1 MHQSIVELLL
11 NSITLFYK
19 SVTDVFLICLLTR
32 NDSLQNNNKHITNL
46 LKRCEK
52 NEQSAQFEIYKLYYK
67 AMYNTSLRILKD
79 SFEAEDVMQESFL
92 VAFTKLGTF
101 KGEVTFGSWLKRIVI
116 NKSITQLRKNNKYE
130 EVSLDIVPEQ
140 SESVEEN
147 NEYSMLKAKDI
158 VESINHLKDNYRLA
172 LTLNLIEGYDYE
184 EIAEIMKITYQ
195 NSRTTI
201 SRAKNKLRQLLVVN
215 YEG

>member
-1 MHQSIVELLL
+1 
-11 NSITLFYK
+11 
-19 SVTDVFLICLLTR
+19 
-32 NDSLQNNNKHITNL
+32 
-46 LKRCEK
+46 
-52 NEQSAQFEIYKLYYK
+52 
-67 AMYNTSLRILKD
+67 MYNTSFRILKD

>member
-1 MHQSIVELLL
+1 MHK
-11 NSITLFYK
+11 NS
-19 SVTDVFLICLLTR
+19 
-32 NDSLQNNNKHITNL
+32 QHITKL
-46 LKRCEK
+46 LQRCEK

-67 AMYNTSLRILKD
+67 AMFNTSLRILKD

-116 NKSITQLRKNNKYE
+116 NKSITHLRKNNKYE
-130 EVSLDIVPEQ
+130 EVSLDVVPEQ
-140 SESVEEN
+140 SDSVEESN
-147 NEYSMLKAKDI
+147 DYAMLKATEVI
-158 VESINHLKDNYRLA
+158 EAINELKDNYRMA

-184 EIAEIMKITYQ
+184 EIAQIMEITYQ

-201 SRAKNKLRQLLVVN
+201 SRAKNKLRQILVVN
-215 YEG
+215 HEG